1 MSVLALHVRSD
12 GVTAVAVD
20 PDGSVVTSGGHGLA
34 HRVPQPGW
42 FEHAPEE
49 IWQATL
55 AATRAA
61 LTGYDASLLT
71 AVGISNDRDV
81 LLLWDRETLGSPRAA
96 IGGRDRRAEGSCAVL
111 RATGAEDRVRELT
124 GRALAPT
131 SAAPRLRWLAEHEP
145 RTWALVEEGRYAVGS
160 IESYLVARM
169 TRGTWHVT
177 DVSNAGRTL
186 LLDLGDGRWSAEL
199 CRLFGVPRDALP
211 ELVPSWGEI
220 DTTDARSFCGLSLP
234 IAGLAGDEEASLF
247 GQACFAAGEA
257 RYRSGAEPLIVTNTG
272 TNTGTTTGNTTG
284 TAAWRAPDGELTRAV
299 EALAPAGTLPSVTRL
314 RVDGRP
320 WPDDAGCRDLAD
332 RLGLPVERPRVT
344 QTAALGAAF
353 LAGLGTGAWDSTDQL
368 REVWQ
373 LDRRF
378 EPAAG

>member
-12 GVTAVAVD
+12 GVTVVAVD
-20 PDGSVVTSGGHGLA
+20 PDGSVVASGHHQLA
-34 HRVPQPGW
+34 HRVPQLGW

-55 AATRAA
+55 GATRAA
-61 LTGYDASLLT
+61 LTGYDPRLLT
-71 AVGISNDRDV
+71 AVGISNDRDALV
-81 LLLWDRETLGSPRAA
+81 LWDRETLGSPRPAV
-96 IGGRDRRAEGSCAVL
+96 GGRDRRAEETCAAL
-111 RATGAEDRVRELT
+111 RATGHEDRVRELT
-124 GRALAPT
+124 GHGLAPAF
-131 SAAPRLRWLAEHEP
+131 AAPRLRWLAEHEP

-186 LLDLGDGRWSAEL
+186 LLDVSDGSWSGEL
-199 CRLFGVPRDALP
+199 CRLFGVPLDALP

-234 IAGLAGDEEASLF
+234 IAGLAGDEEAALF
-247 GQACFAAGEA
+247 GQACFGAGEA
-257 RYRSGAEPLIVTNTG
+257 RYRRGTEPLVVTNAGTG
-272 TNTGTTTGNTTG
+272 PSDPTGRGG

-299 EALAPAGTLPSVTRL
+299 EAHPPHGTLPSVTRL

-320 WPDDAGCRDLAD
+320 WPDDAFCRDLVD
-332 RLGLPVERPRVT
+332 RLGLLVERPRVT

-353 LAGLGTGAWDSTDQL
+353 LAGLGTGTWASTDEL

-378 EPAAG
+378 EPTNR